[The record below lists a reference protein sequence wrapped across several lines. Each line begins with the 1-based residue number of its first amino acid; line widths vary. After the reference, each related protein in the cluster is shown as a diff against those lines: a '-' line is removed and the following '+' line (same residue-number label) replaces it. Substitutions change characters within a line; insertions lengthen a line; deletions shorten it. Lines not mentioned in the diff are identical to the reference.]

1 MTNLKKSYD
10 YKSICIQFIS
20 RNSMALTLGLSAS
33 LLSIP
38 AMSMDLQTAIEIAV
52 KTNPEIAEASA
63 NRRAIDFE
71 YEQARRLNRPSV
83 IFEGRFG
90 PEIVDS
96 QTTRVLG
103 NDDTVLFGRQA
114 SVTLQQNLLSFGRNN
129 AERDRQASRV
139 DSAAFRVQERSVLV
153 TLDVV
158 QAYLDI
164 MRLREIIDFADQNVA
179 FHENKVSEI
188 TRGVSGGVKSEADAQ
203 QARERLSAAKIS
215 RNESEQ
221 ALDIA
226 GSDFRRLVGQDIGET
241 RIPQS
246 ILAKIPTNLA
256 QAIGEARK
264 NNPTLS
270 IANTDLDTARANYR
284 AAKADLKPELL
295 FEVVGRAGDDIGGFQ
310 NTSNDARA
318 QLSFRYEFRGGIK
331 SSAVQEQINRVDE
344 SRARIL
350 TLERNVESLVREAWA
365 TRNRTS
371 RRVNDLENQVSE
383 GTKLLDSYTREFD
396 VSRRTLLDILDA
408 KASLF
413 QAQTSLSTAK
423 YADIFAQYRLLA
435 ATGKLLNTFNV
446 DAPREADTS
455 LRSLEEVEPTPF
467 SDTEK
472 RRYPK
477 HFEDTLG
484 KVNYT
489 SDPLART
496 IEENKPIDLAKVD
509 IRPVIRK
516 TPSPEEAK
524 AAIAAIDKIVNQP
537 VRLKAQVEQTAELTE
552 TNKLSGITETP
563 IQTGNVDTHNVK
575 PVTEIY
581 GAETSGVNNNL
592 EASIK
597 IPSNVGNIS
606 PNQTHIVTSGD
617 TLYNIAARNQISV
630 EALKEHNNLS
640 STKINLGQPLNI
652 PNNKSYSAA
661 ITSTEAI
668 EPSSSASWPTSPV
681 EVNVLPTIETAENFT
696 EVEVIRVD
704 KEKFDSLL
712 IEDGA
717 KHNVHM
723 GTVFIDNKI
732 YILDI

>member
-10 YKSICIQFIS
+10 YKPACIQYVS
-20 RNSMALTLGLSAS
+20 RRAIALALGLSTS
-33 LLSIP
+33 LLSAP

-139 DSAAFRVQERSVLV
+139 DAAAFRVRERSELV

-215 RNESEQ
+215 RSESEE

-226 GSDFRRLVGQDIGET
+226 GSDFRRLVGQNIGEA

-256 QAIGEARK
+256 QALGEARK

-295 FEVVGRAGDDIGGFQ
+295 FELVGRAGDDIGGFQ

-318 QLSFRYEFRGGIK
+318 QMRFRYEFRGGIK
-331 SSAVQEQINRVDE
+331 ASAVQEQINRVDE
-344 SRARIL
+344 SRARIM

-371 RRVNDLENQVSE
+371 RRVNDLQNQVSE

-408 KASLF
+408 EASLF

-435 ATGKLLNTFNV
+435 ATGKLLNAFNV

-455 LRSLEEVEPTPF
+455 LRALEKVEPTPF

-484 KVNYT
+484 KINYT
-489 SDPLART
+489 SDPIART
-496 IEENKPIDLAKVD
+496 IEENKAIDLAKVD
-509 IRPVIRK
+509 VRPVIRK

-537 VRLKAQVEQTAELTE
+537 VRVTSQVEQTAELTE
-552 TNKLSGITETP
+552 PNKLSSITETP
-563 IQTGNVDTHNVK
+563 IQTSNLDTQNVK

-581 GAETSGVNNNL
+581 GVNNNL
-592 EASIK
+592 EASTIV
-597 IPSNVGNIS
+597 PSEVGSIS
-606 PNQTHIVTSGD
+606 PNITHIVTSGD
-617 TLYNIAARNQISV
+617 TLYSIAARNQISV
-630 EALKEHNNLS
+630 ETLKEYNNLS
-640 STKINLGQPLNI
+640 STTINLGQPLNI
-652 PNNKSYSAA
+652 PNNKSYAAA
-661 ITSTEAI
+661 ITSTETI
-668 EPSSSASWPTSPV
+668 EPYYSASWPTGPV
-681 EVNVLPTIETAENFT
+681 EVNVLPTIDTAENFT
-696 EVEVIRVD
+696 EVEVIRVN

-717 KHNVHM
+717 KHNVRM
-723 GTVFIDNKI
+723 GTVSKDNKI